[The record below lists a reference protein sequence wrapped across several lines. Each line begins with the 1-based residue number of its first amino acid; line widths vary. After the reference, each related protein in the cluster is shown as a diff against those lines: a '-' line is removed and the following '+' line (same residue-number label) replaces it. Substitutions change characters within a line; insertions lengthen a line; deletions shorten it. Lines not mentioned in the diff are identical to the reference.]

1 MYLLRSAAA
10 SDAFHDS
17 AERYP
22 QPRCHPETRTKMLGD
37 LYKWSS
43 ETDPNSSVLWLH
55 GPAGAGKSAIAQSFC
70 QKLEAEGRL
79 GASFFFKRGHPS
91 RGTGNRLF
99 PTAAY
104 QLALCL
110 PELKRAISQIVED
123 NPSILER
130 AFCVQLQKLITEPSQ
145 QIVRARTLIIVIDGL
160 DECEGQDIQQEIL
173 HSIGT
178 HVKPG
183 ALPPRFLV
191 ASRPEP
197 HIREMFESAA
207 LTKIHRPVNMN
218 QSFDDVRKYL
228 FDEFARIHREHPA
241 TMSAVSFPWPSKEI
255 IDNLVSKSSGYFIY
269 ASTVIKFIDD
279 KNCRPTKRLDAVV
292 GVKQPGSGSPF
303 AALDQLYTQILS
315 EAHDRPRLLRILTV
329 IVVSLGLSLYH
340 MEQLLELDWGDVRLA
355 LHGLHSVI
363 YFDREDASSKV
374 FIHHASFRDFLQDS
388 GRAGEFHVG
397 DPQRTDLCR
406 HLLHAFSY
414 THEDYSWNRRG
425 HVSW

>member
-91 RGTGNRLF
+91 RGTGNKLF

-110 PELKRAISQIVED
+110 PALKRAISQIVED

-130 AFCVQLQKLITEPSQ
+130 AFCVQLQKLIIEPCQ
-145 QIVRARTLIIVIDGL
+145 QIVRGRTLIIVIDGL
-160 DECEGQDIQQEIL
+160 DECDGQDIQQEIL

-178 HVKPG
+178 HVEPG

-228 FDEFARIHREHPA
+228 
-241 TMSAVSFPWPSKEI
+241 
-255 IDNLVSKSSGYFIY
+255 
-269 ASTVIKFIDD
+269 
-279 KNCRPTKRLDAVV
+279 
-292 GVKQPGSGSPF
+292 
-303 AALDQLYTQILS
+303 
-315 EAHDRPRLLRILTV
+315 
-329 IVVSLGLSLYH
+329 
-340 MEQLLELDWGDVRLA
+340 
-355 LHGLHSVI
+355 
-363 YFDREDASSKV
+363 
-374 FIHHASFRDFLQDS
+374 
-388 GRAGEFHVG
+388 
-397 DPQRTDLCR
+397 
-406 HLLHAFSY
+406 
-414 THEDYSWNRRG
+414 
-425 HVSW
+425 